1 MSLLSFQR
9 FLITKLSI
17 QDQSNKNIV
26 FLFGPT
32 AVGKTGLLCSFFS
45 SSFEAVNADS
55 VQVYKRLNIG
65 SAKAS
70 EDERRKIKHHLI
82 DILEPWESYSVA
94 DFIRLGDKALN
105 EIIKKGK
112 YPVFSGGTA
121 YYFKHYLY
129 GLSNAPR
136 SDEKTREEVK
146 LFMEE
151 AGKEKGYGFLKSVD
165 PVSAS
170 RINKNDT
177 YRVSRAIE
185 VYKSCGRPLS
195 SFALPTEPRDGI
207 KALIIGLY
215 REKEELTKRIRLRVD
230 QMFKEGLLDEISSL
244 LSEGANPSWQSMQAI
259 GYKEFLNFLFEDRKL
274 REDGVKTLTQ
284 AELSEIKEQICMN
297 SIHYA
302 KRQMTFF
309 RSFKDVHWV
318 HAEDE
323 KTLSSLIKSG
333 PFST

>member
-9 FLITKLSI
+9 FLTKKLSI
-17 QDQSNKNIV
+17 QDQSNKQTV

-45 SSFEAVNADS
+45 SSFEVVNADS
-55 VQVYKRLNIG
+55 VQVYRRLDIG

-70 EDERRKIKHHLI
+70 AEERKRIPHHLI
-82 DILEPWESYSVA
+82 DIIEPWENYSVA
-94 DFIRLGDKALN
+94 DFIRLGDLSCSD
-105 EIIKKGK
+105 IRSRGK

-129 GLSNAPR
+129 GLSQAPQ
-136 SDEKTREEVK
+136 SDEKTRNEVK
-146 LFMEE
+146 AFMEE
-151 AGKEKGYGFLKSVD
+151 QGKEKSFEYLESVD

-170 RINKNDT
+170 RININDT

-185 VYKSCGRPLS
+185 VYRSSGKPLS
-195 SFALPTEPRDGI
+195 SFALPDEPRDGI
-207 KALIIGLY
+207 KPLIIGLY
-215 REKEELTKRIRLRVD
+215 REKEELNRRIRERVD
-230 QMFKEGLLDEISSL
+230 KMFSEGLVEEISSL
-244 LSEGANPSWQSMQAI
+244 LLEGANPSWQSMQAI
-259 GYKEFLNFLFEDRKL
+259 GYKEFISSLFTDGKL
-274 REDGVKTLTQ
+274 RHGGVSALSLTEM
-284 AELSEIKEQICMN
+284 AEIKEQICMN

-309 RSFKDVHWV
+309 RSFKDVNWI

-323 KTLSSLIKSG
+323 KTLSSLLELY
-333 PFST
+333 